1 VRPQIA
7 KNGSVAPCPAF
18 FLLDRVL
25 AELLQADEDARANSR
40 RLLTAEGVLY
50 IRARLARNAKSR
62 RIPAAAAPRIVPVWM
77 ALPVPFWDAVSRCL
91 WLGERL
97 LKQFRQPAPNQTRLL
112 DVFQEQGWENT
123 HIDDPLLI
131 LQGETEADAKRRLHE
146 TVKNL
151 NRTLPPGT
159 IWFRGDGTGQGATWE
174 YDERLLDAA
183 ANWPSANG
191 GQASTMLQHP
201 ARSRASVAR
210 QGST

>member
-7 KNGSVAPCPAF
+7 KNGSVARSPAG
-18 FLLDRVL
+18 LMLDAVL
-25 AELLQADEDARANSR
+25 AELLQADEDARANR
-40 RLLTAEGVLY
+40 RPLLTAEGIFY
-50 IRARLARNAKSR
+50 IRHWLSR
-62 RIPAAAAPRIVPVWM
+62 KGEIVRVLGAGASRIVPVR
-77 ALPVPFWDAVSRCL
+77 LPFPAPFWDAGSRCL

-151 NRTLPPGT
+151 NRTLPAGS

-174 YDERLLDAA
+174 YDERLR
-183 ANWPSANG
+183 NPCVNNR
-191 GQASTMLQHP
+191 
-201 ARSRASVAR
+201 ARVE
-210 QGST
+210 